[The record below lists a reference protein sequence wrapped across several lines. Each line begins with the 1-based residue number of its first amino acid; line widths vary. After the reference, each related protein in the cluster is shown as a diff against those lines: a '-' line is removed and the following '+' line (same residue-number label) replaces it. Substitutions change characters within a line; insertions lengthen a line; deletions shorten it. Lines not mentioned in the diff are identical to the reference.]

1 MWIFKKKD
9 SEQSWTCSDSS
20 LCAVAHIQATDRNDA
35 IKEAII
41 NNDIAKDYLESLGFV
56 VEYVPDAEPLTE
68 IPKVANWY
76 DRTHRELYDKLFYQ
90 KMDRPLTE
98 VENEF
103 VKQMYHMEEV
113 ACGLDGDRC

>member
-1 MWIFKKKD
+1 MWSFKKKD
-9 SEQSWTCSDSS
+9 DERIWNCPDSS
-20 LCAVAHIQATDRNDA
+20 LVTIAHIQATDRDDA

-41 NNDIAKDYLESLGFV
+41 NNDIAKEYLESLGFEV
-56 VEYVPDAEPLTE
+56 LHVPDEEPLTE

-76 DRTHRELYDKLFYQ
+76 DRTHRDLYDKLFYH

-98 VENEF
+98 AENEF
-103 VKQMYHMEEV
+103 VKQMYHMEEF

>member
-1 MWIFKKKD
+1 MWSFKKKD
-9 SEQSWTCSDSS
+9 SEEIWTCPDSS

-41 NNDIAKDYLESLGFV
+41 NNDIAKEYLESLGFEV
-56 VEYVPDAEPLTE
+56 AYVPDKEPLTE

-76 DRTHRELYDKLFYQ
+76 DRTHRELYDRLFYQ
-90 KMDRPLTE
+90 NIGRELTE
-98 VENEF
+98 QENEF
-103 VKQMYHMEEV
+103 VKAMYHMEEV